1 MDQIEARIK
10 RMERPSY
17 KVGPSNKADQQY
29 RQWIE
34 ELYKDSVADGDRFL
48 VTYTEQLRE
57 YHVALTLNMN
67 TRMKNARKYLQK
79 YFDSLD
85 REKFTDIDKWLEKL
99 FKKAMEALD
108 KYIQQHGEPDNP
120 LLSKL
125 KELLLQNYE
134 DTETKSSE
142 EQSNQMEGA
151 GDDESGDEEK
161 GSGDKA
167 GNRAPEANDSSNELH
182 QENDRKEEGSLKD
195 WKTETSRES
204 PESNGGPKKGN
215 TDTSRKGELQAFVIN
230 GEDGKEGDKIKNDE
244 EAENALESHVK
255 DENAECTKNL
265 PLEEAPPK
273 DDSSDFDLV
282 ETDVVGNDNANQSV
296 EGTDVMENVA
306 DFSEPV
312 AKETDL
318 SEAMGAL
325 EDTAAGEETS
335 GERNAHCKEW
345 EGPKGILF
353 TRTREST
360 EALLDWIKDTEELK
374 DVLRPERLVGSG
386 DDNSKYSLN
395 IAENCFPCLFWMDE
409 PVKLDGFKVFQC

>member
-1 MDQIEARIK
+1 MTDNGVLFFKAMDQIEARIK
-10 RMERPSY
+10 RMIGPSY

-34 ELYKDSVADGDRFL
+34 KLYKDSVADGHRFL

-120 LLSKL
+120 LLMKL

-134 DTETKSSE
+134 DTETQSSE
-142 EQSNQMEGA
+142 DQSNQMEGA
-151 GDDESGDEEK
+151 GDNESGDEVK
-161 GSGDKA
+161 GSGDKT
-167 GNRAPEANDSSNELH
+167 GNELH
-182 QENDRKEEGSLKD
+182 QEKNRREEDSLKD
-195 WKTETSRES
+195 WKTDTSRES
-204 PESNGGPKKGN
+204 PESNGGPKNGS
-215 TDTSRKGELQAFVIN
+215 TDAYGKGEFQASEIN
-230 GEDGKEGDKIKNDE
+230 EEDGKEGEKLNNE
-244 EAENALESHVK
+244 EDARNLLESHVK
-255 DENAECTKNL
+255 DGTAEGTKNL
-265 PLEEAPPK
+265 PLEAAPPN
-273 DDSSDFDLV
+273 DDSSDSHLV
-282 ETDVVGNDNANQSV
+282 ERDEVCNGDTNQSV

-306 DFSEPV
+306 DFSEPA

-325 EDTAAGEETS
+325 EDTVAEKKTS
-335 GERNAHCKEW
+335 GEQNAHCIEW

-386 DDNSKYSLN
+386 DDNSKYSLLA
-395 IAENCFPCLFWMDE
+395 I
-409 PVKLDGFKVFQC
+409 